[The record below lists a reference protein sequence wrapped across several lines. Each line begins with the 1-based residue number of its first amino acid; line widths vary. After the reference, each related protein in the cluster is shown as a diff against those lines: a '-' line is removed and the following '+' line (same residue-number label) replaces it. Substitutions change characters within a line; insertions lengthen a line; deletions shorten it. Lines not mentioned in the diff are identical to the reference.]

1 MQTYAPQLRELTL
14 TYRVRRDIQGDA
26 IRFGG
31 TATDMNDVAKILLA
45 ILADEPSEVF
55 GMLCVTPR
63 HRVIG
68 YHEVSRGQLIPANVH
83 PRDVFRVAILAN
95 ADGVILAYNLRSSD
109 ATPMQGDFLVAR
121 TLRTAGELL
130 GIPVLD
136 HVVVAG
142 DRHVSLR
149 AAGLM

>member
-31 TATDMNDVAKILLA
+31 IVTGPDDIAQILLA

-55 GMLCVTPR
+55 GLLCVTPR

-68 YHEVSRGQLIPANVH
+68 YHEVSRGPLIASNVQ
-83 PRDVFRVAILAN
+83 PRDIFRVPILAN
-95 ADGVILAYNLRSSD
+95 AAAVILAHFRRGCD
-109 ATPMQGDFLVAR
+109 TTPSVDDVTLWRQLTVAGD
-121 TLRTAGELL
+121 LL
-130 GIPVLD
+130 GVPVLD
-136 HVVVAG
+136 YVVVAG
-142 DRHVSLR
+142 NRHVSLR
-149 AAGLM
+149 DSGHP